1 MIYEFRWY
9 DIKPRM
15 LGEYQAVVDKALAG
29 GRTKFS
35 PLFGYWYTEFGPLNQ
50 ALHVWPYRDLA
61 ERTEVRAKVANLG
74 YWPPPSGP
82 MLAAQK
88 SEVFLP
94 APFNDEKVT
103 GAVGP
108 VYELRMYTYSTGDI
122 PKVIESW
129 GKAIGERRKHS
140 TLVGCWSS
148 DLGGL
153 NQWLHMWAYKS
164 LEERGRIRREMME
177 KKIWP
182 PAGSPVPLRQENR
195 LFLPFPFS
203 PLK

>member
-15 LGEYQAVVDKALAG
+15 LGEYEQVVAKALAG
-29 GRTKFS
+29 GRTKYS

-50 ALHVWPYRDLA
+50 ALHVWPYEDLKH
-61 ERTEVRAKVANLG
+61 RTEVRAQVANLG

-82 MLAAQK
+82 LLAAQK
-88 SEVFLP
+88 SEIFMP

-108 VYELRMYTYSTGDI
+108 VYELRMYTYATGDI
-122 PKVIESW
+122 SKVIDTW
-129 GKAIGERRKHS
+129 GKAITERRKHS
-140 TLVGCWSS
+140 TFVGCWFSE
-148 DLGGL
+148 LGGL

-164 LEERGRIRREMME
+164 LEERARIRKEMADR
-177 KKIWP
+177 KIWP
-182 PAGSPVPLRQENR
+182 PAGAPAPTRQENR